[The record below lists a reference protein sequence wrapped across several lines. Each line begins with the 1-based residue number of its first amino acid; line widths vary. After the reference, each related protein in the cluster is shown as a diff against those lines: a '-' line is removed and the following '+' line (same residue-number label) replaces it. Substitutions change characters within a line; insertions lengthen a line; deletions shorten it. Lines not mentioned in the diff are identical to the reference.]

1 MQLVIVTPNGIHCRT
16 DIEKISL
23 PGALGAFMVL
33 PHHAPLI
40 SSLNRG
46 LVTYSPAGGG
56 GREERLAIRS
66 GFVKVEKGDVE
77 VCAEIDDTYIKDSEK

>member
-1 MQLVIVTPNGIHCRT
+1 MHLVIVTPNGIHCRT

-33 PHHAPLI
+33 PRHAPLI
-40 SSLNRG
+40 SSLKKG
-46 LVTYSPAGGG
+46 LIAYTPAG

-66 GFVKVEKGDVE
+66 GFVKVENGDVE
-77 VCAEIDDTYIKDSEK
+77 VCAEIDNTYKDSEK